1 MASLLARFA
10 AVATA
15 GAVASAASADELED
29 AIALIERLESESAS
43 VDFDDL
49 PIARVIDEL
58 GARTPVPVR
67 ADWTALERIG
77 VSPRDDVRVRLDEA
91 PLWTILG
98 GIAIQLGDEFERARF
113 ETWAGQIVL
122 TSAQGSAAMQ
132 ATAVYDV
139 RDLVAAGAAER
150 MRADT
155 DADADADADTDADTD
170 ADATPGLGEMT
181 APPLDE
187 MLARVRAARPLTP
200 GEELMALVTDHV
212 EPESWS
218 RAGGSRASIS
228 ERSGVFIVT
237 APPTTHLRLRR
248 ALDRLRAAFF
258 TTVTMDA
265 AIVDVPQATFDRLA
279 RRYGLSTVAFAHTVL
294 AAEDAVVRW
303 RSVSSAAVD
312 RTLVIESGGAGTSVT
327 LRLVPSFDRERGT
340 MTVSVAAEMIA
351 GDDRRRVETEVTI
364 AVRTGAVTIQL
375 APAAP
380 AETVR
385 MLVVIPQ
392 PG

>member
-1 MASLLARFA
+1 
-10 AVATA
+10 V
-15 GAVASAASADELED
+15 
-29 AIALIERLESESAS
+29 
-43 VDFDDL
+43 
-49 PIARVIDEL
+49 
-58 GARTPVPVR
+58 
-67 ADWTALERIG
+67 
-77 VSPRDDVRVRLDEA
+77 
-91 PLWTILG
+91 
-98 GIAIQLGDEFERARF
+98 
-113 ETWAGQIVL
+113 
-122 TSAQGSAAMQ
+122 
-132 ATAVYDV
+132 
-139 RDLVAAGAAER
+139 
-150 MRADT
+150 
-155 DADADADADTDADTD
+155 
-170 ADATPGLGEMT
+170 
-181 APPLDE
+181 PPLDE
-187 MLARVRAARPLTP
+187 MLARVRASRPLTP
-200 GEELMALVTDHV
+200 GEELLSLVTEHV

-218 RAGGSRASIS
+218 QAGGSRASIS

-279 RRYGLSTVAFAHTVL
+279 RRYGLSTVAFAQTVL

-303 RSVSSAAVD
+303 RAASAAAVD
-312 RTLVIESGGAGTSVT
+312 RTLAIESSGGGTSIT
-327 LRLVPSFDRERGT
+327 LRLAPSFDRERGA
-340 MTVSVAAEMIA
+340 MTVSLAAEMIA